1 MIVCCLYTGVFYVL
15 VVFLETDEGFWV
27 DVKPY
32 NFSSLK
38 LWEIGSRLLASRR
51 TSEVQEWITDF
62 KEE

>member
-1 MIVCCLYTGVFYVL
+1 M
-15 VVFLETDEGFWV
+15 FLETDEGFWV

-38 LWEIGSRLLASRR
+38 LWDVGSRLPVSRR
-51 TSEVQEWITDF
+51 TSEVQERIIDF